1 MKKVKS
7 QLLALFLVILAIF
20 LVIQWLRSPLG
31 RVRISMLLELITGWT
46 SSARRIFDALDF
58 TWLNFALWVAALFIA
73 LSLMHSF
80 FRWLQDGHRTW
91 RLRSTAIV
99 FGLLGILLI
108 FAMSA
113 VGIAHQAGWWLTTA
127 EPKWDSQPSAFW
139 QSEMEVLDA
148 ESEIFRLGSQP
159 EYSKARDLRT
169 AILRLADSL
178 QERMFISVFESDDG
192 VVTGVLIA
200 PRDTDARTRT
210 GIRLID
216 GRKGW
221 ADLQSPRTIR
231 LEDVDNLI
239 SGKLA
244 PVPDQRIRIINATDA
259 SKLTEALA
267 DLGVDPEPFVKRL
280 ITNSPK

>member
-1 MKKVKS
+1 MKKAKS
-7 QLLALFLVILAIF
+7 QLLALLMVILPIF
-20 LVIQWLRSPLG
+20 LVIQWLRSPL
-31 RVRISMLLELITGWT
+31 RSVRISMLLELITGWA

-58 TWLNFALWVAALFIA
+58 TWLNLALWLVALLIALF
-73 LSLMHSF
+73 LTHSF
-80 FRWLQDGHRTW
+80 LRWLQDGNRSW
-91 RLRSTAIV
+91 RLRSTTIV
-99 FGLLGILLI
+99 FGLLGVLLI

-113 VGIAHQAGWWLTTA
+113 VGIAHQTGWWLTTG
-127 EPKWDSQPSAFW
+127 EPKWRDRSPAFW
-139 QSEMEVLDA
+139 HEVDVLEA
-148 ESEIFRLGSQP
+148 EIEISDLGSQP
-159 EYSKARDLRT
+159 ENSEARDLRT

-178 QERMFISVFESDDG
+178 QERMFISVFEDDDG

-216 GRKGW
+216 GRNGW
-221 ADLQSPRTIR
+221 ANLRSPRIIR
-231 LEDVDNLI
+231 PEDVDNLI

-244 PVPDQRIRIINATDA
+244 PVPDQRIRGIAATDA

-280 ITNSPK
+280 IVNAPK